1 MRAVIRNI
9 LIICFVCFPIL
20 AKGQTHEAGAIIGV
34 EYEKKVLK
42 GLHFGLDGQLRFNQN
57 FTNFDRLR
65 IGAGLDY
72 SFWKKRLKVGAAGFY
87 LLGDKGNYF
96 EHRGRIQGT
105 LAYTERIQQFKI
117 GVRARVQSTFYDERR
132 GDHKFNP
139 KTYFRGRLQ
148 FEYDFFGKPLKI
160 FASTEFFLRLYKKDN
175 CFIDNFRTIAGIE
188 YRLTQGSSLT
198 FSFRSENE
206 IQMKNPENIYYFCIG
221 YNFKH

>member
-1 MRAVIRNI
+1 MKAAIRNI
-9 LIICFVCFPIL
+9 LIICIVCFPVFM
-20 AKGQTHEAGAIIGV
+20 KGQTHETGAIFGV
-34 EYEKKVLK
+34 EYEKKVVK

-65 IGAGLDY
+65 LGAGLDY
-72 SFWKKRLKVGAAGFY
+72 TFCKKRLKVGAAGFY
-87 LLGDKGNYF
+87 LLGDKGTYYEN
-96 EHRGRIQGT
+96 RGRVQAT
-105 LAYTERIQQFKI
+105 LSYTERIQQFKI
-117 GVRARVQSTFYDERR
+117 GLRARAQSTFYDERR
-132 GDHKFNP
+132 GEHKFNP

-148 FEYDFFGKPLKI
+148 FEYEFFGKPIKI

-175 CFIDNFRTIAGIE
+175 CFIDNFRTIAGID

-206 IQMKNPENIYYFCIG
+206 IQVKNPENIYYFCIA